1 MHHIHNIHLKSA
13 SGDARGRLVCE
24 GWPPTSSTLPCYY
37 IMVWYGIVCSGMVY
51 HDVLWYG
58 IVWYGLWGMATIFF
72 SPLLPYSDPSRVTD
86 SLPLPLAFLSAADT
100 VVAHTPYCSSC
111 KTAAL
116 ASAASA
122 DFTLHNE
129 TLCAVHCMRFKL
141 SECKAGQSR
150 GIAQAAEA
158 DTCLIHQALSVR
170 RLILEQEYS
179 SVAQCGKGVTSG
191 VVGRWI
197 LGLAGNCSK
206 LFQNHHLNPQ
216 VAQSTT
222 LNMLCFSFI

>member
-1 MHHIHNIHLKSA
+1 
-13 SGDARGRLVCE
+13 
-24 GWPPTSSTLPCYY
+24 
-37 IMVWYGIVCSGMVY
+37 MVY

-58 IVWYGLWGMATIFF
+58 IVWYGMWGMATIFF

-179 SVAQCGKGVTSG
+179 SVAQCGTSVARVLHQGWWEDEYWVSRVTVPNCFKTITSTLKWLNQLL
-191 VVGRWI
+191 WI
-197 LGLAGNCSK
+197 CFVFRSFKVLSSQYF
-206 LFQNHHLNPQ
+206 LFG
-216 VAQSTT
+216 
-222 LNMLCFSFI
+222 I